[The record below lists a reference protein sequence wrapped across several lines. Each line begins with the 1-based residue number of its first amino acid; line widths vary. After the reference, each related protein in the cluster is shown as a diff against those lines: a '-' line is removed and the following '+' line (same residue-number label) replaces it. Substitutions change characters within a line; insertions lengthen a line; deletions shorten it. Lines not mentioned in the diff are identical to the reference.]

1 MFYNDRL
8 SGKERKQKI
17 ALIVCAVVVLAV
29 WLVLTIRINTIFP
42 FKKIEKCGY
51 GEWINYTP
59 DIADIITADVSI
71 SPVSCKMYDRA
82 GILKDYTKEQLGI
95 FSEGKDDS
103 DYLVFTVDIKN
114 NGQEAVSINRLA
126 SLFIYCTEFNGDSN
140 SLEKMNID
148 INSVEAGEIQRV
160 QLVTSIRHD
169 DVWKINSRQ
178 RYAESDV
185 YIIMSQ
191 YPLER
196 RMVFY
201 IEQL

>member
-1 MFYNDRL
+1 MCL
-8 SGKERKQKI
+8 QSE
-17 ALIVCAVVVLAV
+17 LIRFS
-29 WLVLTIRINTIFP
+29 IQ
-42 FKKIEKCGY
+42 KIEKCGY

-140 SLEKMNID
+140 SLERMNTD
-148 INSVEAGEIQRV
+148 IKTVASGETQRV
-160 QLVTSIRHD
+160 QFVTNIKYKD
-169 DVWKINSRQ
+169 AWMVNSRQ

-185 YIIMSQ
+185 YIVMSQ

-196 RMVFY
+196 RMVFS
-201 IEQL
+201 IE

>member
-1 MFYNDRL
+1 M
-8 SGKERKQKI
+8 
-17 ALIVCAVVVLAV
+17 
-29 WLVLTIRINTIFP
+29 
-42 FKKIEKCGY
+42 
-51 GEWINYTP
+51 
-59 DIADIITADVSI
+59 
-71 SPVSCKMYDRA
+71 
-82 GILKDYTKEQLGI
+82 
-95 FSEGKDDS
+95 GKDDT
-103 DYLVFTVDIKN
+103 DYLVFTIDIKN
-114 NGQEAVSINRLA
+114 NAQEAVSINRLIT
-126 SLFIYCTEFNGDSN
+126 FFFYCTEFNGDSN

>member
-29 WLVLTIRINTIFP
+29 WLMLTIRINTIFP
-42 FKKIEKCGY
+42 SKKIEKCGY

-59 DIADIITADVSI
+59 DIADIITVDVSI

-82 GILKDYTKEQLGI
+82 GILKDYTKEHA
-95 FSEGKDDS
+95 

-114 NGQEAVSINRLA
+114 NGQEAVNINRLA
-126 SLFIYCTEFNGDSN
+126 SLLIYCTEFNGDSN
-140 SLEKMNID
+140 SLERMNTD
-148 INSVEAGEIQRV
+148 IKTVASGETQRV
-160 QLVTSIRHD
+160 QFVTNIRYKD
-169 DVWKINSRQ
+169 AWMVNSRQ

-185 YIIMSQ
+185 YIVMSQ

-196 RMVFY
+196 RMVFS
-201 IEQL
+201 IE